1 MKRIEQHHFETK
13 KTARVYH
20 LKPEG
25 EPKAICFVIHG
36 YRQLPEY
43 FIRKFGALADAG
55 VEVIAPE
62 GLSRF
67 YIEGYS
73 GRVGASWMTKEDRET
88 DIADYLYYLNSL
100 LEKVRQEHPNLPFH
114 LLGFS
119 QGGATASRWFAS
131 NAFDWKSFTLYAS
144 VFPNDFDFE
153 NQTERFSSI
162 PCFMLFGD
170 NDQFADEATIKTKI
184 EWLQSK
190 GVYPQLIRYEG
201 GHDIY
206 PNTLKTLTKKLNL

>member
-1 MKRIEQHHFETK
+1 MKRVEQQHFETK

-20 LKPEG
+20 LKPSG
-25 EPKAICFVIHG
+25 EPKAICFAIHG

-43 FIRKFGALADAG
+43 FIRTFGALADAG
-55 VEVIAPE
+55 IEVIAPE

-67 YIEGYS
+67 YIEGYN

-88 DIADYLYYLNSL
+88 DIADYLFYLNAL
-100 LEKVRQEHPNLPFH
+100 LKKVRQNHPGLPIH

-119 QGGATASRWFAS
+119 QGGATASRWFS
-131 NAFDWKSFTLYAS
+131 STDFSWKSFTLYAS

-153 NQTERFSSI
+153 AQADRFSSI
-162 PCFMLFGD
+162 PCFLLFGD
-170 NDQFADEATIKTKI
+170 KDQFADEITIMTKT
-184 EWLQSK
+184 EWLQAK
-190 GVYPQLIRYEG
+190 GVFPELIRFTG

-206 PNTLKTLTKKLNL
+206 PDTLKFLANKMLM